1 MVMQQSQD
9 CESRS
14 HSPPRLSRAMAEPRI
29 QGLQWEPDPGGGGVL
44 LGARNIARGMS
55 SWSWSH
61 LCFHMKEMRSFPR
74 NASTG
79 RVHRGGC
86 PCKSPLPPSSFLLVL
101 PLPMPAYKQ
110 EGRGAEGC
118 GSLSPER
125 SRARAVG
132 SSAFVS
138 LALHLFLYPH
148 SLPLRLLSLTR
159 QLVFPHLLILGP
171 DMLLSLAQRAKQ

>member
-61 LCFHMKEMRSFPR
+61 LCFHVKEMRSFPEMPPR
-74 NASTG
+74 AESTEG
-79 RVHRGGC
+79 DV
-86 PCKSPLPPSSFLLVL
+86 PASPLCRPP
-101 PLPMPAYKQ
+101 
-110 EGRGAEGC
+110 
-118 GSLSPER
+118 
-125 SRARAVG
+125 
-132 SSAFVS
+132 
-138 LALHLFLYPH
+138 
-148 SLPLRLLSLTR
+148 
-159 QLVFPHLLILGP
+159 VFC
-171 DMLLSLAQRAKQ
+171 